1 MAVRSLIGGR
11 SSVGGRSSQSADR
24 WLRAG
29 LVAVVGAAAL
39 ALAAC
44 SSSSGSG
51 SSGTPAPSGS
61 ESSKCGKIG
70 LSLVSQQVARF
81 VFEEQKIKEVAKANC
96 DEVISNFSNN
106 NLQTQI
112 SQIQSMMQRGIK
124 VLILNANDAKAFTP
138 LIKQAQQQGIKVI
151 AYDNDVDA
159 KADYVITRNNVA
171 MGEQQAQSLLDHLPT
186 DRAAKVAIIR
196 GDPATPA
203 EGEMGQSYDK
213 LMKNNPKVNVV
224 YDVTTPGWD
233 QATAQK
239 EAEAALQKEPNL
251 DAFLC
256 MWDNCAQAVAQA
268 MKSAGKPAGAVF
280 STGSDA
286 SPASLTY
293 IAQGWQGQTTWTA
306 YDAMAK
312 DAADIAHSFIAGTE
326 TPKQD
331 STSASGAPVI
341 NPPLFSVTKDTLCEY
356 IDKYM
361 PPGWTTTDKV
371 FSGGAV
377 NNCG

>member
-1 MAVRSLIGGR
+1 MGGR
-11 SSVGGRSSQSADR
+11 SSFAGRSSHSADR
-24 WLRAG
+24 RLLAG
-29 LVAVVGAAAL
+29 LLVGASAL
-39 ALAAC
+39 ALTAC
-44 SSSSGSG
+44 SSSSASSSGSPASSGSG
-51 SSGTPAPSGS
+51 SSAKGGL
-61 ESSKCGKIG
+61 IG
-70 LSLVSQQVARF
+70 VSMVSQQVARF
-81 VFEEQKIKEVAKANC
+81 VFEEKKIREIAAKNG
-96 DEVISNFSNN
+96 DQVISNFSNN

-124 VLILNANDAKAFTP
+124 VLVLNANDSKAFTP
-138 LIKQAQQQGIKVI
+138 LIQQAQRQGIKVI

-159 KADYVITRNNVA
+159 KVDYVITRNNVA
-171 MGEQQAQSLLDHLPT
+171 MGAQQAQSLLDHLPA
-186 DRAAKVAIIR
+186 DHVAKVAIIR

-213 LMKNNPKVNVV
+213 LIKNNPKVNVV

-233 QATAQK
+233 QASAQR

-268 MKSAGKPAGAVF
+268 LKSSGKPAGKVF

-312 DAADIAHSFIAGTE
+312 DAADIAHAFITGAAP
-326 TPKQD
+326 PKQD
-331 STSASGAPVI
+331 STSKSGAPVI
-341 NPPLFSVTKDTLCEY
+341 NPPLFSVTKETLCEY
-356 IDKYM
+356 INKYM
-361 PPGWTTTDKV
+361 PPGWTTTNQI

>member
-1 MAVRSLIGGR
+1 MTEIKRGSRRYPARSAAVVLCC
-11 SSVGGRSSQSADR
+11 VA
-24 WLRAG
+24 
-29 LVAVVGAAAL
+29 LVAS
-39 ALAAC
+39 AC
-44 SSSSGSG
+44 SSSAKSKGSAGSG
-51 SSGTPAPSGS
+51 SKKGGL
-61 ESSKCGKIG
+61 IG
-70 LSLVSQQVARF
+70 VSMVSQQVARF
-81 VFEEQKIKEVAKANC
+81 VFEAKKIKDVATANG
-96 DEVISNFSNN
+96 DQVIENFSNN

-124 VLILNANDAKAFTP
+124 VLILNANDSKAFTP
-138 LIKQAQQQGIKVI
+138 LITQAQRKGVKVI

-159 KADYVITRNNVA
+159 KVDYVLTRNNVA
-171 MGEQQAQSLLDHLPT
+171 MGAQQAQSLLDHLPSG
-186 DRAAKVAIIR
+186 RVAKVAIIR

-213 LMKNNPKVNVV
+213 LIKNNPKIDIV
-224 YDVTTPGWD
+224 YDTTTPGWD

-239 EAEAALQKEPNL
+239 EAEAALQKDPHL

-268 MKSAGKPAGAVF
+268 LKASGKKPGQVW

-306 YDAMAK
+306 YDVMATDAANIAHAFITGATPPKK
-312 DAADIAHSFIAGTE
+312 DA
-326 TPKQD
+326 
-331 STSASGAPVI
+331 TSPSGAPVL
-341 NPPLFSVTKDTLCEY
+341 NPPLTSVTKANLCQW
-356 IDKYM
+356 IKKQM
-361 PPGWTTTDKV
+361 PPGWTTTSQI

-377 NNCG
+377 NTCG